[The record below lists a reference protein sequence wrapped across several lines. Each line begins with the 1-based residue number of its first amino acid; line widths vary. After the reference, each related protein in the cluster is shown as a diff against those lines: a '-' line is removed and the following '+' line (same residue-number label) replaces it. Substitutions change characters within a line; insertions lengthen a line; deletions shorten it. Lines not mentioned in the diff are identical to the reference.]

1 MVRRAFIL
9 SPAFVAALTLAWSAM
24 PVSAALSARPSA
36 LTATSPTSAEQLHT
50 SHAHALSATV
60 TAGTSPSLLQSQQG
74 LSENAA
80 ITAAGAGNPAMTT
93 PADPSIA
100 VGPNNIVEFANSA
113 LMITPRSGASPVYV
127 NISAMLGNTSDFA
140 LRYPQVVYDPF
151 SGRFILMVLESS
163 QTACASLVEIMMS
176 QTNPAL
182 PWTSRGSINLDPAL
196 GNGVELS
203 NVSLGLTPNVLVES
217 SDYVSCTTSL
227 PVASQMVVIRRA
239 DFISGAL
246 TANSYAFVEP
256 GPVGLQPAE
265 ALSAQNVEYA
275 VANDAS
281 CSPGKVPGS
290 FAVLAINGLP
300 TAGSIAWVCTSESE
314 PTATSTPPAAAQE
327 GTAAT
332 LTTGSDR
339 FLSAVW
345 QGNVLW
351 MAGNTGCSSGGT
363 VSCLN
368 VVSIPAT
375 SPPTSL
381 GTLGTPTQFPPE
393 SVSGAYLYDPA
404 LAVDSSGDAILT
416 FDKSS
421 SSTFESIMVAA
432 ITGGVWSSFSTLHAS
447 ANFYQPGGCSSCAWG
462 DYSAAVQDASH
473 PTDVWV
479 VSEEDDATTG
489 TGCATATA
497 CWDTYIGR
505 YTFAGPAISSL
516 TPAAGPSAGGQLVT
530 VAGSDFAVGSTFTF
544 NSATVV
550 PTTGSLTPD
559 SFTFTTPP
567 GPSGLVQAQVTD
579 SLGTSPVTV
588 GSGYIYVGL
597 ANYVPLTPFRILDTR
612 PGSSTCTQCT
622 LDPTLGPGATD
633 KLQLTGVTG
642 LSVTDP
648 IPTNAT
654 AVVLNVTEV
663 AGTAGSLL
671 TVYPYGT
678 KLPTASNLNFA
689 AGKVI
694 ANLVTV
700 TLGQGGAVDIYNALG
715 SVNVLADVEGYFAPE
730 ASTVVT
736 GEFHPISP
744 VRVCDTR
751 STSPT
756 PACKAHGALS
766 ATGSMVV
773 NVTGIGVGSNMIPVN
788 GSAAAAVVNLT
799 GVAGSALTYLSL
811 SPTNA
816 SGQCSYGPGH
826 ASPFS
831 SINLTAGLVAANR
844 VMVAL
849 GPSTTGGPDNSL
861 CVYNAAGSINF
872 LIDANGW
879 YGGASAPVGAQY
891 QAIQP
896 TRICDTRSGGAG
908 CAKHLIAPPTASL
921 ITVAGQGSLPS
932 GATVV
937 AVIANLTAIAPSTA
951 TYLVEY
957 PANIGVP
964 GASDINLSA
973 GEVLPNLTVV
983 QLDPVA
989 GPDLGDID
997 LYNAAGSVN
1006 AVIDIEG
1013 WFQ

>member
-1 MVRRAFIL
+1 
-9 SPAFVAALTLAWSAM
+9 
-24 PVSAALSARPSA
+24 
-36 LTATSPTSAEQLHT
+36 
-50 SHAHALSATV
+50 
-60 TAGTSPSLLQSQQG
+60 
-74 LSENAA
+74 
-80 ITAAGAGNPAMTT
+80 MTT

-100 VGPNNIVEFANSA
+100 VGPSNVVEAANSA
-113 LMITPRSGASPVYV
+113 LEITTRSGVSPTYM
-127 NISAMLGNTSDFA
+127 NISAMVGNTADFA

-151 SGRFILMVLESS
+151 SGRFILMVLQSS
-163 QTACASLVEIMMS
+163 QTGCTSLVEIMMS

-196 GNGVELS
+196 GSGVELS

-265 ALSAQNVEYA
+265 ALSAQYVEYA

-281 CSPGKVPGS
+281 CSTTAKVPGS
-290 FAVLAINGLP
+290 IAVFAINGLP
-300 TAGSIAWVCTSESE
+300 AAGAISVVCTSESE
-314 PTATSTPPAAAQE
+314 PTATTTPPAAAQE

-375 SPPTSL
+375 SPASSA
-381 GTLGTPTQFPPE
+381 GTLGAPSQFPPE

-404 LAVDSSGDAILT
+404 LALDSSGDAILT

-432 ITGGVWSSFSTLHAS
+432 ITGDVWSSFLTLHS
-447 ANFYQPGGCSSCAWG
+447 STTLYQPSGCSSCAWG

-479 VSEEDDATTG
+479 VSEEDGAITG
-489 TGCATATA
+489 TGCATASA

-505 YTFAGPAISSL
+505 YTFAGPVISSL
-516 TPAAGPSAGGQLVT
+516 TPATGPASGGQLVT
-530 VAGSDFAVGSTFTF
+530 VAGSDFAVNSTFTF
-544 NSATVV
+544 NGATVL

-567 GPSGLVQAQVTD
+567 GPSGLVEAQVQD
-579 SLGTSPVTV
+579 SLGTSPITV

-597 ANYVPLTPFRILDTR
+597 ANYIPLSPFRILDTR
-612 PGSSTCTQCT
+612 STSCVQCT
-622 LDPTLGPGATD
+622 TDPTLGPGATD

-642 LSVTDP
+642 LAVTDP
-648 IPTNAT
+648 IQTNAT
-654 AVVLNVTEV
+654 AVVINVTEV
-663 AGTAGSLL
+663 AGTANSLL
-671 TVYPYGT
+671 TVYPYGIR
-678 KLPTASNLNFA
+678 LPSASNLNFA
-689 AGKVI
+689 PGKVI

-700 TLGQGGAVDIYNALG
+700 TLGQGGAVNIYNALG
-715 SVNVLADVEGYFAPE
+715 TVNVVADVEGYFEPE
-730 ASTVVT
+730 ASTDVV

-751 STSPT
+751 TTSPT
-756 PACKAHGALS
+756 PVCKAHGALGS
-766 ATGSMVV
+766 SDSMVV
-773 NVTGIGVGSNMIPVN
+773 NVTGIGSGSNMIPTD

-799 GVAGSALTYLSL
+799 GVAGTALTLLSL

-826 ASPFS
+826 GSPFS
-831 SINLTAGLVAANR
+831 TINLTPGLVAANR

-872 LIDANGW
+872 IIDANGW
-879 YGGASAPVGAQY
+879 YGGGTAPVGAQY

-908 CAKHLIAPPTASL
+908 CAKHLVAPPTASL
-921 ITVAGQGSLPS
+921 ITVAGQGGLPS
-932 GATVV
+932 GSTVV
-937 AVIANLTAIAPSTA
+937 AVIANLTAIAPTTA

-957 PANIGVP
+957 PANIALP
-964 GASDINLSA
+964 NASDINLSA

-983 QLDPVA
+983 QLDPVVGA
-989 GPDLGDID
+989 DLGDVD
-997 LYNAAGSVN
+997 LYNAAGSAN